1 MKNRLIKIFISG
13 LVMMT
18 VIAGCGKTNDAASPA
33 VADATSPAV
42 ADAASPAG
50 ADAKTAVVAET
61 ADATEAATPFPVIDG
76 TWQTASIVSE
86 EDGSAYPEYHVQFTD
101 TAIQYGHMKD
111 GEFVPDHSDQIVI
124 YEEISEGRFK
134 VKAESSKGV
143 QYTYQTSES
152 DKDVLEYYETWDE
165 AEFADKYSGG
175 ASLSRT

>member
-1 MKNRLIKIFISG
+1 MKNRFINVKNILISG
-13 LVMMT
+13 ALMMT
-18 VIAGCGKTNDAASPA
+18 VIAGCGKTNDTASTAGAAEEA
-33 VADATSPAV
+33 VAVTEDT
-42 ADAASPAG
+42 DAAEN
-50 ADAKTAVVAET
+50 V
-61 ADATEAATPFPVIDG
+61 DATETAEPLPVISG

-124 YEEISEGRFK
+124 YEEVSEGCFK
-134 VKAESSKGV
+134 VKAESAKGV

-152 DKDVLEYYETWDE
+152 DKDVLEYYETWNED
-165 AEFADKYSGG
+165 EFADKYSGG

>member
-18 VIAGCGKTNDAASPA
+18 VIAGCGKTNDAASPEGT
-33 VADATSPAV
+33 DASQ
-42 ADAASPAG
+42 PAG
-50 ADAKTAVVAET
+50 ADATQPVGADAET

-101 TAIQYGHMKD
+101 TAIQYGHLKD
-111 GEFVPDHSDQIVI
+111 GEFVPDHSDQIVV
-124 YEEISEGRFK
+124 YEEISEGCFK
-134 VKAESSKGV
+134 VKAESSNGV
-143 QYTYQTSES
+143 QYTYQTSEG

>member
-18 VIAGCGKTNDAASPA
+18 VIAGCGKTNDAASPEGT
-33 VADATSPAV
+33 DASQ
-42 ADAASPAG
+42 PAG
-50 ADAKTAVVAET
+50 ADATQPVGADAET

-101 TAIQYGHMKD
+101 TAIQYGHLKD
-111 GEFVPDHSDQIVI
+111 GEFVPDHSDQIVV
-124 YEEISEGRFK
+124 YEEISERCFK
-134 VKAESSKGV
+134 VKAESSNGV
-143 QYTYQTSES
+143 QYTYQTSEG

>member
-33 VADATSPAV
+33 VADATSPA
-42 ADAASPAG
+42 G

-61 ADATEAATPFPVIDG
+61 VTATEAATPLPVIDG

>member
-33 VADATSPAV
+33 GLDAT
-42 ADAASPAG
+42 SPAG
-50 ADAKTAVVAET
+50 ADAETAVVAET

-101 TAIQYGHMKD
+101 TAIQYGHLKD
-111 GEFVPDHSDQIVI
+111 GEFVPDHSDQIVV
-124 YEEISEGRFK
+124 YEEISEGCFK
-134 VKAESSKGV
+134 VKAESSNGV
-143 QYTYQTSES
+143 QYTYQTSEG

>member
-1 MKNRLIKIFISG
+1 MKNRLIKIFVSG

-33 VADATSPAV
+33 VADATSPA
-42 ADAASPAG
+42 G
-50 ADAKTAVVAET
+50 ADAKTAIVAET
-61 ADATEAATPFPVIDG
+61 ADATETAEPLPVIDG

>member
-33 VADATSPAV
+33 GLDAT
-42 ADAASPAG
+42 SPAG
-50 ADAKTAVVAET
+50 ADAETAVVAET
-61 ADATEAATPFPVIDG
+61 ADATETATPFPVIDG
-76 TWQTASIVSE
+76 TWQTASIVSG

-101 TAIQYGHMKD
+101 TAIQYGHLKD
-111 GEFVPDHSDQIVI
+111 GEFVPDHSDQIVV
-124 YEEISEGRFK
+124 YEEISEGCFK
-134 VKAESSKGV
+134 VKAESSNGV
-143 QYTYQTSES
+143 QYTYQTSEG

>member
-1 MKNRLIKIFISG
+1 MKYRLIKIFISG

-18 VIAGCGKTNDAASPA
+18 VIAGCGKTEDMAQ
-33 VADATSPAV
+33 
-42 ADAASPAG
+42 PAG
-50 ADAKTAVVAET
+50 ADAAQPAGSAAET
-61 ADATEAATPFPVIDG
+61 AIVTETVTATEAAAPLPVIDG

-124 YEEISEGRFK
+124 YEEISEGHFI